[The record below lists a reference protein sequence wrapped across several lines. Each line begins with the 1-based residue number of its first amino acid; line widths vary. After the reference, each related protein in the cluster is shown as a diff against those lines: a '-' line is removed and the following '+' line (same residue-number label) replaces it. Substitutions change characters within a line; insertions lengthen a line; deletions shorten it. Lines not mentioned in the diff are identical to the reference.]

1 MAFLFDFVRMGNLL
15 EYKATGGNVVDID
28 DTSRRIVMNWS
39 AMEEVDTDGDLI
51 TRSAYNRTIKE
62 RGPQGANLIYWIR
75 DHRASTE
82 NVLGKLES
90 LTLSGNY
97 LQAVGIASNTT
108 LGNDMFQLYK
118 DGIIRQHSV
127 GFVPI
132 RTENEKNYRRITE
145 IQLYE
150 GSSVLWG
157 ANSNTGTVSVGKSL
171 MTLEECNDELD
182 HLLKAFKNGKYSDD
196 TFSLLE
202 LRIKQIQK
210 YYSDL
215 VQGTP
220 QGGNQERDT
229 SKEDNRDKESEII
242 KSFLDIK
249 NIF

>member
-1 MAFLFDFVRMGNLL
+1 MGNLL

-39 AMEEVDTDGDLI
+39 AMEEIDFDGDVI
-51 TRSAYNRTIKE
+51 SKTAYNRTIKE
-62 RGPQGANLIYWIR
+62 RGPQGADLIFWIS
-75 DHRASTE
+75 DHNAVTTSV
-82 NVLGKLES
+82 NGKLQS
-90 LTLSGNY
+90 LNIVGNY
-97 LQAVGIASNTT
+97 LQAVGIASKTT
-108 LGNDMFQLYK
+108 RGNDTLEMYK
-118 DGIIRQHSV
+118 DGIIKQHSV

-132 RTENEKNYRRITE
+132 QTENKGDHRRINE
-145 IQLYE
+145 IMLYE

-157 ANSNTGTVSVGKSL
+157 AQKNSGTVSVGKSL
-171 MTLEECNDELD
+171 ITLQECNDEMETLI
-182 HLLKAFKNGKYSDD
+182 KAFRNGKYSDE
-196 TFSLLE
+196 TFGLLE
-202 LRIKQIQK
+202 IRLKQIQK

-220 QGGNQERDT
+220 LGGNQERDT